1 MPETGAEPRAPEDF
15 DHLLKRLSL
24 ELKAADR
31 HLTGTRLPQATLEE
45 LSESVDHIR
54 ATTWAALNAVADEF
68 TDAEQTP
75 TLLTLH
81 RIQRLRSLL
90 NALGEEMD
98 TGHINR
104 SATGAEELCAA
115 LGLAYKKLYYLIHG
129 KPAPSEEK

>member
-1 MPETGAEPRAPEDF
+1 MVEASSEAGGSENF
-15 DHLLKRLSL
+15 DQLLKRLTT
-24 ELKAADR
+24 ELKQADR
-31 HLTGTRLPQATLEE
+31 HLTGARLPQATLEE

-54 ATTWAALNAVADEF
+54 ATTWAALNSIADEF

-81 RIQRLRSLL
+81 RIQRLRALL
-90 NALGEEMD
+90 NTLGEEMD

-104 SATGAEELCAA
+104 SAAGAEELCAA

-129 KPAPSEEK
+129 KPVPSEEK